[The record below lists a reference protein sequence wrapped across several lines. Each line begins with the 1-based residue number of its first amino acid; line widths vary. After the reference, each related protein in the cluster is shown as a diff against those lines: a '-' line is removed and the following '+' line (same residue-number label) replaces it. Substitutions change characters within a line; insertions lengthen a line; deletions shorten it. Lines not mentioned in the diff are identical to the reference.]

1 MQYATVIAEL
11 ERTIRQAPPSQRL
24 ATLRAVTKLFL
35 ANAPGLSEDKVEIFD
50 TVFQSLVDKIDH
62 NCLMELSECFA
73 PIDNAPRRI
82 IKRLASDPEIR
93 VARPVLVQSPRLS
106 TDDLVELAQ
115 TQSQAHLLAISKRA
129 ALPERATD
137 ILIQRGNREVVHSVA
152 SNRAARLSDKGLAA
166 LSMRAAQDERIAAAI
181 SGRPDVPPE
190 VFRHLLSNAL
200 TQLEAKTRSFAAA
213 QRLVISMKQENRLGE
228 KEVTEFAAENRDPEV
243 IAALSLLSGLK
254 HELIETLMEGDEPGA
269 LLIVCEALGK
279 SWETAAAIL
288 KMTNGPQLAPDKLRL
303 AHADFDKLSRSTA
316 ERVLR
321 FWQVRQQLAKE
332 RLH

>member
-1 MQYATVIAEL
+1 MRSGATDMTVPNPGAVIRSNDSPVFGKAPVDTSWVIRRPRQHEKQG
-11 ERTIRQAPPSQRL
+11 ERFASTRSDAVPARPNRVFTFHWHQAPPSQRL

-62 NCLMELSECFA
+62 NCLMELSECLA

-137 ILIQRGNREVVHSVA
+137 VLIQRGNREVVHSVA

-200 TQLEAKTRSFAAA
+200 TQLEAKTRS
-213 QRLVISMKQENRLGE
+213 
-228 KEVTEFAAENRDPEV
+228 
-243 IAALSLLSGLK
+243 
-254 HELIETLMEGDEPGA
+254 
-269 LLIVCEALGK
+269 
-279 SWETAAAIL
+279 
-288 KMTNGPQLAPDKLRL
+288 
-303 AHADFDKLSRSTA
+303 
-316 ERVLR
+316 
-321 FWQVRQQLAKE
+321 
-332 RLH
+332 

>member
-1 MQYATVIAEL
+1 MQYTTVIAEL

-35 ANAPGLSEDKVEIFD
+35 ANAPGLSEDKVEVFD
-50 TVFQSLVDKIDH
+50 TVFNSLVDKID
-62 NCLMELSECFA
+62 NNGLIELSECLA
-73 PIDNAPRRI
+73 PIENAPPRM
-82 IKRLASDPEIR
+82 IKRLAGDPEIM

-115 TQSQAHLLAISKRA
+115 TKSQAHLLAISKRTE
-129 ALPERATD
+129 LPERATD
-137 ILIQRGNREVVHSVA
+137 ILIQRGNREVVYSVA
-152 SNRAARLSDKGLAA
+152 SNRTARLSDRGLAA
-166 LSMRAAQDERIAAAI
+166 LSMRAAQDERVAAAI

-190 VFRHLLSNAL
+190 VFRSLLSNAL
-200 TQLEAKTRSFAAA
+200 AQLEAKTRSFAAA
-213 QRLVISMKQENRLGE
+213 QRLVISMKQNSRLGDKEVSEFAVENRYY
-228 KEVTEFAAENRDPEV
+228 EV

-254 HELIETLMEGDEPGA
+254 HELIETLMEGDEPGG
-269 LLIVCEALGK
+269 LLIVCKALGM
-279 SWETAAAIL
+279 SWETVAAIL
-288 KMTNGPQLAPDKLRL
+288 KMKNGPQVASDKLRL
-303 AHADFDKLSRSTA
+303 THADFGKLSRSTA